1 MTSLRARLF
10 VLILAITAGVWSLAA
25 AWVYVHTRAEVQRV
39 LDRRLVE
46 AATMVS
52 SLAQSGDLLSA
63 SRQSKLLP
71 LPRYSRQLSCQIWS
85 MSGQLVARSSGAPDQ
100 PLATGAAGMS
110 QRMINGETW
119 RVYTVVDSA
128 KNIRVSVGDSVSVR
142 QRLIRD
148 LMLGLLLPA
157 LAGLVALA
165 FLVWAA
171 VGRGLL
177 PLRKISNALRSREA
191 ADFSPLGITPT
202 KEIAPLVMA
211 IDERSTQL
219 DQVREAERH
228 FLASAAHELQTP
240 LAGLKIHAQVASRT
254 DDPAILKAS
263 LRDISQSVDRTSHLV
278 AQLLELA
285 RAEGQSVSTVER
297 VDLGE
302 IGEGLRAEFAHVLAN
317 REVTFRLEPSLRLAT
332 LLIAKAELT
341 IALKN
346 LISNAINHSPR
357 NGTVTLALRWDDYRV
372 AITIADEG
380 PGISPKEAT
389 RVRERF
395 VRGANANIPGSGLGL
410 AIVDTIVAR
419 LGGEL
424 ELNSNKLGGLS
435 VTIYLPGEMG
445 EF

>member
-63 SRQSKLLP
+63 SRQSRLVP

-100 PLATGAAGMS
+100 PLATGGAGMS
-110 QRMINGETW
+110 ERAINGETW
-119 RVYTVVDSA
+119 RVFTVVDPA

-157 LAGLVALA
+157 LAGLLALA
-165 FLVWAA
+165 FLVWTA

-177 PLRKISNALRSREA
+177 PLRKISTALRRRDAS
-191 ADFSPLGITPT
+191 DFSPLGISPT
-202 KEIAPLVMA
+202 SEIAPLVMA
-211 IDERSTQL
+211 IDDRSTQL
-219 DQVREAERH
+219 AKVREAERH

-240 LAGLKIHAQVASRT
+240 LAGLKVHAQVAART
-254 DDPAILKAS
+254 DDPAILKRS
-263 LRDISQSVDRTSHLV
+263 LDDISQSVDRTSHLV

-285 RAEGQSVSTVER
+285 RAEGEAPVSVEDVNLAE
-297 VDLGE
+297 VGE
-302 IGEGLRAEFAHVLAN
+302 ALSAEFSHALAS
-317 REVTFRLEPSLRLAT
+317 RQLTLRLDPSLQSTSLST
-332 LLIAKAELT
+332 AKAELT

-346 LISNAINHSPR
+346 LVSNAINYSPE
-357 NGTVTLALRWDDYRV
+357 GATITLASERFDNRI
-372 AITIADEG
+372 AISIADEG
-380 PGISPKEAT
+380 PGISAT
-389 RVRERF
+389 EVRK
-395 VRGANANIPGSGLGL
+395 VRGRFARGTGATMSGTGLGL
-410 AIVDTIVAR
+410 SIVDTIAAR

-424 ELNSNKLGGLS
+424 ELRSNPSGGL
-435 VTIYLPGEMG
+435 VAALLLPA
-445 EF
+445 